1 MYYIKAKGDFAFCV
15 DLHEKS
21 IFMTQT
27 FFKWLH
33 CLHSGLCSLLHIKL
47 THTSAFIKSFD
58 SQQDIRDLLLS
69 VEGPN
74 LQPPL
79 KEP

>member
-1 MYYIKAKGDFAFCV
+1 MYYIKAKSDFVFFV

-21 IFMTQT
+21 IFITQK
-27 FFKWLH
+27 FFKKLH
-33 CLHSGLCSLLHIKL
+33 CLHSGPCSLLHVKL
-47 THTSAFIKSFD
+47 THTSACIKSFD
-58 SQQDIRDLLLS
+58 SRQDIRDLLLS

-74 LQPPL
+74 LHPL